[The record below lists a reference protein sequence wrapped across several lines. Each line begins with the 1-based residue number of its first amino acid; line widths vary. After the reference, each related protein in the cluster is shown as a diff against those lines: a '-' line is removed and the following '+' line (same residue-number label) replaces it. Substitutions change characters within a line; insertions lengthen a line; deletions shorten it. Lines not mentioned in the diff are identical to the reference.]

1 MLQLKDSKGFFAGE
15 PKIVTVPIP
24 GQGMHWEA
32 DETARALRDGKT
44 ESSVVTYGMLGFCQ
58 EQSSSAVECGMWHV
72 GWLSTDCCCICITR
86 RHFDGDADF

>member
-44 ESSVVTYGMLGFCQ
+44 ESSVVTYGMLDFAKSNQ
-58 EQSSSAVECGMWHV
+58 AVLWNVACGMWA
-72 GWLSTDCCCICITR
+72 G
-86 RHFDGDADF
+86 